1 MTQTLDCKLTQAS
14 FSAYLDGAISG
25 REMQRIAEHLD
36 ACSTCSDEFTAWRAM
51 QDSLSMLKSAKAP
64 EDLGLKLRL
73 AISRERSKRTSSIFD
88 TFSIYW
94 ENTARPMLIQV
105 SAGFAVAVVLLVAVG
120 FLFSSVVVP
129 SAVRADD
136 EPLAAIITPHY
147 LYSSDQARP
156 ILTTLGTTIVV
167 EAKINEEGRV
177 YDYTIVSD
185 PQPPAVQ
192 TQIEGQLLLSVFQ
205 PASVFGS
212 PVRGRVVLT
221 YDGIAVHG

>member
-1 MTQTLDCKLTQAS
+1 MTQTQDCQPIQAS
-14 FSAYLDGAISG
+14 FSAYLDGAVSG
-25 REMQRIAEHLD
+25 REMQRVGAHLD
-36 ACSTCSDEFTAWRAM
+36 ACSTCSNEFIAWRAM
-51 QDSLSMLKSAKAP
+51 QDSLSMLKPAKVP
-64 EDLGLKLRL
+64 EDLGLKLRI

-105 SAGFAVAVVLLVAVG
+105 SAGFAVAIVLLVAIG

-136 EPLAAIITPHY
+136 EPLAAVISPRY

-177 YDYTIVSD
+177 YDYAIVSD
-185 PQPPAVQ
+185 PQSPAVQ
-192 TQIEGQLLLSVFQ
+192 VQIEGQLLLSVFQ

-212 PVRGRVVLT
+212 PVKGRVVLT
-221 YDGIAVHG
+221 YDGVSVHG